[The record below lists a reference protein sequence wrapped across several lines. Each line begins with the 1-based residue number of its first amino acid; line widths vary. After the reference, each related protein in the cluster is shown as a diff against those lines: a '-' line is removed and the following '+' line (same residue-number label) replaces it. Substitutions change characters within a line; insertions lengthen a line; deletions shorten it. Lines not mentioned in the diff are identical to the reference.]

1 MGTVTQF
8 TGNEVEECLKEL
20 LKDARQGKITYIK
33 FLIQREQEDFVEWDL
48 CYTGEKSY
56 DVQHLMAEIG
66 YLYLYLATQ
75 EIFTEIQELA
85 DED

>member
-1 MGTVTQF
+1 
-8 TGNEVEECLKEL
+8 

-66 YLYLYLATQ
+66 YLYLATQ

>member
-33 FLIQREQEDFVEWDL
+33 FLIQREDEDFVEWDL

-66 YLYLYLATQ
+66 YLYLATQ
-75 EIFTEIQELA
+75 EIFIEIQEMA
-85 DED
+85 DAD

>member
-20 LKDARQGKITYIK
+20 VKDARQGKITYIK
-33 FLIQREQEDFVEWDL
+33 VLIQRENDEFVEWELSEAGD
-48 CYTGEKSY
+48 KSY

-66 YLYLYLATQ
+66 YLYVTAHDVLN
-75 EIFTEIQELA
+75 EIQA
-85 DED
+85 CFDED